1 VQTAAPG
8 RLSPPEGGFPSL
20 GASVRAGDVLAFV
33 ATPFQAIDQSTM
45 RQQQGDLDQQIS
57 IAERRLARYE
67 TLLKT
72 GAVSQVLLEET
83 RLELQGLRDRRRALD
98 SSRSQPEALR
108 SPVDGVIAASNAV
121 AGQIADTSAVVF
133 HIIDPKRLFVE
144 ALSHDGSEVGGQA
157 SALTTTGHS
166 LPLTFVGAGF
176 ADRNQARPIHYRV
189 DGDTHGLRLG
199 QFVTVLARTVEETAG
214 LAVPRASVVR
224 RGNGEDIV
232 YRHATAERFEPRI
245 VRTEPLD
252 AERVLIVAGVDPGAR
267 IVTQAAELLNQVR

>member
-1 VQTAAPG
+1 
-8 RLSPPEGGFPSL
+8 
-20 GASVRAGDVLAFV
+20 
-33 ATPFQAIDQSTM
+33 M
-45 RQQQGDLDQQIS
+45 
-57 IAERRLARYE
+57 
-67 TLLKT
+67 
-72 GAVSQVLLEET
+72 
-83 RLELQGLRDRRRALD
+83 
-98 SSRSQPEALR
+98 
-108 SPVDGVIAASNAV
+108 
-121 AGQIADTSAVVF
+121 F